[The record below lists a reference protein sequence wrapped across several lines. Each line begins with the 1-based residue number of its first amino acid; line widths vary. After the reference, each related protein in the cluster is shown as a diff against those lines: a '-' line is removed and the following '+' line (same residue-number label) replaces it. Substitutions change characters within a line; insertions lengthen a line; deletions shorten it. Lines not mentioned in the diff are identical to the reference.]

1 MATSSRPRPFDIAL
15 APGGVCGTF
24 SCDRLDCIRSDD
36 TDFCYHV
43 EHAFDQCRAT
53 VALHLKRLDQ
63 IVREQ
68 FPRSELAALKDIY
81 LTIRKASMEEYEALK
96 EHIDTANDE
105 SHRILASEI
114 AVVATW
120 PSVIDKAAT
129 PAAARLAIRGEVASH
144 IEQRE
149 TERMMHRKRLHA
161 RQSNFICAATIAG
174 HVLSMSMSAP
184 ALVPADPDLADMWK
198 NIVYVSAEIVT
209 DVIPEDEKSDP
220 RDYDTLTDNLAHY
233 VHITDLFD
241 TAAKALAHKRRS
253 RSYFADYQDD
263 TDSEDDDDD
272 DEQIQRK
279 AAYRRV
285 CRNNPRLRAISK
297 QINLE
302 RAYSEG
308 RLKRPVHPAIVRGE
322 STRCKPFPVAVPT
335 RVKVVDGA
343 EPVASRTRSHTHK
356 RARQDFNHVY

>member
-1 MATSSRPRPFDIAL
+1 
-15 APGGVCGTF
+15 VCGTF
-24 SCDRLDCIRSDD
+24 SCDRLDCLCYGGDND
-36 TDFCYHV
+36 NTCYHV

-53 VALHLKRLDQ
+53 VAHHLERLSQ
-63 IVREQ
+63 IVRDQ
-68 FPRSELAALKDIY
+68 FPSVHLAALKDIY
-81 LTIRKASMEEYEALK
+81 LTIRKASVEEYEALK

-149 TERMMHRKRLHA
+149 TERMMHRKRLQA
-161 RQSNFICAATIAG
+161 RQSNFICAATIASR
-174 HVLSMSMSAP
+174 VLSMP
-184 ALVPADPDLADMWK
+184 TLVPADPDLAAMWQ
-198 NIVYVSAEIVT
+198 NILAVSDEIVT
-209 DVIPEDEKSDP
+209 DVIPEDEEVEP
-220 RDYDTLTDNLAHY
+220 REYDTLMDNRRSRETLA
-233 VHITDLFD
+233 DLLD
-241 TAAKALAHKRRS
+241 TAADALARKRRS
-253 RSYFADYQDD
+253 RSYFTDYQDD

-279 AAYRRV
+279 AAYRHV

-302 RAYSEG
+302 RAYAEG
-308 RLKRPVHPAIVRGE
+308 RLKRPVHPAIAACAIAWRKRV
-322 STRCKPFPVAVPT
+322 PVVAPT
-335 RVKVVDGA
+335 PVKGFNGP
-343 EPVASRTRSHTHK
+343 EPVASRTRSHTRK
-356 RARQDFNHVY
+356 RAHQDFNHVY